1 MIAAEGPL
9 VVLGVGNVLLGDDGV
24 GPRVIDELRRLA
36 VDDPAAIPEGTRLV
50 DGGTLGLGLLDVMYG
65 DRSLIL
71 LDAVSLGREPGTV
84 SVLRGGAIA
93 AAAGPGAGT
102 RPGTVGELLSV
113 ARLMGRLPHQVI
125 LVGVQV
131 GDTGLGT
138 ELSERVE
145 AAVPE
150 AVQTVRREL
159 RALDERMAPGRPAT
173 PVIRILEEAMA

>member
-24 GPRVIDELRRLA
+24 GLRVIDELRRLA
-36 VDDPAAIPEGTRLV
+36 VDDPAAIPDGTRLV
-50 DGGTLGLGLLDVMYG
+50 DGGTLGLGLLGVMHG
-65 DRSLIL
+65 ARSLLL

-84 SVLRGGAIA
+84 SVLRGEAIA
-93 AAAGPGAGT
+93 TAAGPGVGT
-102 RPGTVGELLSV
+102 RPGSVGELLAV
-113 ARLMGRLPHQVI
+113 ARMMGWLPDPVI

-131 GDTGLGT
+131 GDRGLGT

-150 AVQTVRREL
+150 ALETVRMEL
-159 RALDERMAPGRPAT
+159 RALDGRRAAGRPAT
-173 PVIRILEEAMA
+173 PAIRILEEAMA